1 MISSISLRLL
11 DKQIME
17 LREQLDREVGR
28 NIYDLSSPE
37 VLAINHQIDQLI
49 VLHIRLTQSRA
60 LN

>member
-1 MISSISLRLL
+1 MISLRLL

-49 VLHIRLTQSRA
+49 VLHIKLTQGKS

>member
-1 MISSISLRLL
+1 MRLRKQL
-11 DKQIME
+11 DK
-17 LREQLDREVGR
+17 EVAR